1 MSDQP
6 FTYNSAWEDGYRHAV
21 KVAATSTR
29 TRTLAEALGDVAED
43 VWVMQTNSEDRMT
56 TRNTLLDSR
65 NRLFALD
72 KALRDIMVWW
82 ANDSAVTEM
91 PTALYDAA
99 HNLLGDE

>member
-1 MSDQP
+1 M
-6 FTYNSAWEDGYRHAV
+6 
-21 KVAATSTR
+21 
-29 TRTLAEALGDVAED
+29 AED
-43 VWVMQTNSEDRMT
+43 VWVMQTNAEDRLT

-72 KALRDIMVWW
+72 KSLRDIMVWW

-99 HNLLGDE
+99 HSLLGDE